1 VSSFDPRETPYDLY
15 FLLFGIP
22 VRVHPFFWL
31 VAVFLGLQA
40 PDLFALLAWVL
51 AVFIAVLVHEMGHAL
66 AMRAFGY
73 YPSITL
79 YGLGGYTRYGIR
91 ALGTPPPRAGGRIM
105 MTAAGPAAGFLL
117 ALVLVIFLSALR
129 MPLHVKIGPPIGLY
143 IFAELPSP
151 WLTVFVSY
159 LFFTTIAW
167 GVLNLLPVLPL
178 DGGQIMQELLSLREP
193 NWGLFRAAQISFIV
207 AAAVALWAVMS
218 GSFFLAILFAYLA
231 YSNYQGLAGP
241 RF

>member
-22 VRVHPFFWL
+22 VRVHPLFWL
-31 VAVFLGLQA
+31 VAVFLGLHA
-40 PDLFALLAWVL
+40 GDLFALIAWVL

-73 YPSITL
+73 YPSVTL
-79 YGLGGYTRYGIR
+79 YGLGGYTRYGMR
-91 ALGTPPPRAGGRIM
+91 ALGTLPPRAGGRIVM
-105 MTAAGPAAGFLL
+105 SAAGPLAGFLL
-117 ALVLVIFLSALR
+117 ALILALVLAALR
-129 MPLHVKIGPPIGLY
+129 VPLIIKVGPPIGLY
-143 IFAELPSP
+143 IFADLSSP
-151 WLTVFVSY
+151 WLAILVYY

-178 DGGQIMQELLSLREP
+178 DGGHIMQELLCLRNP
-193 NWGLFRAAQISFIV
+193 TWGLFRAGQISFVV
-207 AAAVALWAVMS
+207 AAGVALWALMS

-231 YSNYQGLAGP
+231 YSNYQGLVGP
-241 RF
+241 RL